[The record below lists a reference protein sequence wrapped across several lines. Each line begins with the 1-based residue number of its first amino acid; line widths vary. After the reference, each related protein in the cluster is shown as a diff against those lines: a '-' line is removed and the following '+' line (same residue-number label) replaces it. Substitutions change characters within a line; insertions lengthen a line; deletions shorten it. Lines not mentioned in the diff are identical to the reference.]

1 MSVTERKLWLV
12 GYDIRCPTRLRRVH
26 ALLRKR
32 ALALQYSLHA
42 LEASETGI
50 RALMGE
56 LRERIDSRVD
66 DLRAWQVPVSA
77 PVWTAGRS
85 LLPEGMG
92 IEGTALDPLL
102 RADRKRCAAA

>member
-92 IEGTALDPLL
+92 IGGTALDPLL